1 MSKSMMMMLW
11 SKRWEQKLIDAGEV
25 DMEMLTGVDDE
36 TKQDA

>member
-1 MSKSMMMMLW
+1 MLW
-11 SKRWEQKLIDAGEV
+11 SKRWEQKLIDASEV